1 MRAAKQRKNKF
12 SGTSYRSRLEANIL
26 IVSEQFAKAS
36 KETVFMRHNE
46 NSLNPV
52 RHGKV
57 TLLGQITIKIQKHNF

>member
-1 MRAAKQRKNKF
+1 MRAAKQCKNKF

-46 NSLNPV
+46 NSV

-57 TLLGQITIKIQKHNF
+57 TYLGQITTKIQNYHF